1 MSTPFLQI
9 KNLQVAFHLRAGI
22 LRAVSGVDLTLDAG
36 ETLGIVGESG
46 SGKSVTAKSIVRLN
60 PAPPAQTSGQ
70 VLVQGEDVYA
80 KSSEELRKMRGR
92 KISMIFQEPMTSLNP
107 VFTLGNQ
114 MTAGMVEHLKISK
127 KEALNRAANLLT
139 KVGIPSPQERLKQ
152 FPHELSGGMRQR
164 VMLAMALS
172 CNPTLL
178 IADEPTTALDVT
190 IQAQILDLLAE
201 TIQTNNMSLM
211 LISHDLYVIADTC
224 KQIIVMYAGRPVESG
239 PTNEV
244 LEHPVHPY
252 TIGLKES
259 QPKIDEKSADLVP
272 IPGRVPNMLQ
282 VPSGCPFHPRC
293 KYAEESCK
301 KETPA
306 LTEIRPGHLVACP
319 VVT

>member
-9 KNLQVAFHLRAGI
+9 VDLQVAFHLRAGI
-22 LRAVSGVDLTLDAG
+22 LQAVSGVDLTLDAG
-36 ETLGIVGESG
+36 QTHGIVGESG
-46 SGKSVTAKSIVRLN
+46 SGKSVTAKAIVRLN
-60 PAPPAQTSGQ
+60 PTPPAQTTGQ
-70 VLVQGEDVYA
+70 VLVQGEEVYA
-80 KSSEELRKMRGR
+80 KSAEELRLIRGR

-107 VFTLGNQ
+107 VFNIGSQ
-114 MTAGMVEHLKISK
+114 ITAGMIEHLKISK
-127 KEALNRAANLLT
+127 AEALNRAAEMLT

-172 CNPTLL
+172 CNPTML

-201 TIQTNNMSLM
+201 TIETSNMSLL
-211 LISHDLYVIADTC
+211 LISHDLYVVADTC
-224 KQIIVMYAGRPVESG
+224 ERITVMYAGRPVESG
-239 PTNEV
+239 PTREV
-244 LEHPVHPY
+244 LENPVHPY

-259 QPKIDEKSADLVP
+259 QPKIDEKSETLTP

-293 KYAEESCK
+293 KYGEESCK
-301 KETPA
+301 
-306 LTEIRPGHLVACP
+306 TEIPTLHEISSGHLVACP
-319 VVT
+319 IVT

>member
-1 MSTPFLQI
+1 MSVPFLQV
-9 KNLQVAFHLRAGI
+9 KDLHVAFHLRAGI
-22 LRAVSGVDLTLDAG
+22 LQAVSGVDLTLNAG

-60 PAPPAQTSGQ
+60 PTPPAQTSGQ
-70 VLVQGEDVYA
+70 VLVEGEDVYA
-80 KSSEELRKMRGR
+80 KSSEELRQIRGH

-114 MTAGMVEHLKISK
+114 MTAGMIEHLKISK
-127 KEALNRAANLLT
+127 KEALNRAADLLT

-224 KQIIVMYAGRPVESG
+224 EQITVMYAGRPVELG

-259 QPKIDEKSADLVP
+259 QPKLDEKSDDLIP

-293 KYAEESCK
+293 KYVKESCK
-301 KETPA
+301 NEVPE
-306 LTEIRPGHLVACP
+306 LTEIHPGHWVACP
-319 VVT
+319 GVT

>member
-9 KNLQVAFHLRAGI
+9 VDLQVAFYLRAGI
-22 LRAVSGVDLTLDAG
+22 LQAVNGVDLTLDAG
-36 ETLGIVGESG
+36 QTHGIVGESG
-46 SGKSVTAKSIVRLN
+46 SGKSVTAKAIVRLN
-60 PAPPAQTSGQ
+60 PTPPAQTTGQ
-70 VLVQGEDVYA
+70 VLVQGEEVYA
-80 KSSEELRKMRGR
+80 KSAEELRLIRGR

-107 VFTLGNQ
+107 VFNIGSQ
-114 MTAGMVEHLKISK
+114 ITAGMIEHLKISK
-127 KEALNRAANLLT
+127 AEALNRAAEMLT

-172 CNPTLL
+172 CNPTML

-201 TIQTNNMSLM
+201 TIETSNMSLL
-211 LISHDLYVIADTC
+211 LISHDLYVVADTC
-224 KQIIVMYAGRPVESG
+224 ERITVMYAGRPVESG
-239 PTNEV
+239 PTREV
-244 LEHPVHPY
+244 LENPVHPY

-259 QPKIDEKSADLVP
+259 QPKIDEKSETLTP

-301 KETPA
+301 
-306 LTEIRPGHLVACP
+306 TEIPPLHEISSGHLVACP
-319 VVT
+319 IVT